1 MAKALITVEDGRI
14 LRFNNKAKIY
24 KSFNEDGSIDFNLSK
39 QRIFHKKIQDFA
51 DELTKFGN
59 ECEDYMDIVLQINQ
73 LIVAGEYQ
81 YDDYM
86 ELVELIIEN
95 FSSDDLGLVKYISS
109 EVERTYSIDIEQG
122 HNTDPNKNVLQFT
135 NLYAKRII
143 SAAIFA
149 RLTFPLICNFI
160 YLTGSKKKEVPV
172 FLEMMDRIFKV
183 FNFDE
188 HGQPIDLTAKIQK
201 FVQINVDNSLYS
213 DKVIWNYLSNQ
224 NITNQTLA
232 QEIARDIFINI
243 IPKLEL
249 NRSIVSFFHVV
260 IKKKMEYQ
268 FTSKFKLSYKPI
280 MRIITDDDSINP
292 FVRIEQK
299 LIKSNSELD
308 IILQKLDVKN
318 YIDNH
323 NKLSVEE
330 EEYHLKNIVIHTAQT
345 RILGFFLC
353 KVIGFGIPI
362 LSLNKREYIQILFCA
377 KEWFENNGFSY
388 ISCIILG
395 IPIERVKNSRKF
407 GRVKQL
413 IEIAE
418 SKVYID
424 LTKKY
429 TEVGSKVNQDII
441 IEFIGSIINT
451 DFDFYT
457 MPDGTQ
463 YDVEPTNLKS
473 VVFALLNFIETV

>member
-81 YDDYM
+81 YDDYI

-95 FSSDDLGLVKYISS
+95 FSSDDLGLVEYISS

-318 YIDNH
+318 YIDTH
-323 NKLSVEE
+323 NKLTAEE

>member
-1 MAKALITVEDGRI
+1 MAKALITVEDGKI

-24 KSFNEDGSIDFNLSK
+24 KDFNEDGSVDFNLSK

-51 DELTKFGN
+51 DEICKYGE
-59 ECEDYMDIVLQINQ
+59 ECEGYTDILLQINQ
-73 LIVAGEYQ
+73 LIVTGEYT
-81 YDDYM
+81 YDNYID
-86 ELVELIIEN
+86 LVELIIEN
-95 FSSDDLGLVKYISS
+95 FSSDELGLVDYIEQ

-122 HNTDPNKNVLQFT
+122 HRTDPSKNVLQFT

-143 SAAIFA
+143 SVAIFA
-149 RLTFPLICNFI
+149 RLTFPLICNFVYI
-160 YLTGSKKKEVPV
+160 TDSKKKEVPI

-183 FNFDE
+183 FNFDAE
-188 HGQPIDLTAKIQK
+188 GNSIDLTAKIQK

-224 NITNQTLA
+224 NINNQTLA

-308 IILQKLDVKN
+308 NILQKIDVQN
-318 YIDNH
+318 YIKVN
-323 NKLSVEE
+323 NQLTKEE
-330 EEYHLKNIVIHTAQT
+330 EDYHLANIVVHTAQT

-353 KVIGFGIPI
+353 KVIGFGIPV
-362 LSLNKREYIQILFCA
+362 LSLNKLEYVQILFCA
-377 KEWFENNGFSY
+377 KKWFEENGFSF

-395 IPIERVKNSRKF
+395 IPIERQKNSRKF
-407 GRVKQL
+407 GRVRQL
-413 IEIAE
+413 TEIIE
-418 SKVYID
+418 SKIYKD
-424 LTKKY
+424 LTGKY
-429 TEVGSKVNQDII
+429 TKVGGKVNQDII
-441 IEFIGSIINT
+441 IEFIGGIINT

-457 MPDGTQ
+457 LPDGTR
-463 YDVEPTNLKS
+463 YEVEPTNLKS